1 MKRSNPARTSP
12 NTSFKLGIGV
22 TRMKSSPPMSPTKPA
37 YPHVPVTTWHRVLA
51 GMRITPS
58 PSQCDTQCV
67 EFLAMTQVRGTRREC
82 RALIQPPLHI
92 CFNLGRAW
100 QSRRRMDGQQG
111 HGRTDAAGSG
121 RSRFANTT
129 TPGLTTLTG
138 IRVTVSVVVTG
149 AEAPRQPTAILWLA
163 TVYSSGFASSI
174 NMIGIPSRIA

>member
-12 NTSFKLGIGV
+12 HTSFKLGIGV

-58 PSQCDTQCV
+58 PSQSDNQCV
-67 EFLAMTQVRGTRREC
+67 EFLETQIRGTQRTYG
-82 RALIQPPLHI
+82 ALIQPPLHI
-92 CFNLGRAW
+92 RFDLHRAW

-111 HGRTDAAGSG
+111 HARTDAAGSG
-121 RSRFANTT
+121 RSRGASTT
-129 TPGLTTLTG
+129 TLGLTTLTG
-138 IRVTVSVVVTG
+138 IRVTGSVVVTG
-149 AEAPRQPTAILWLA
+149 AEAPRQTTAVLWLA